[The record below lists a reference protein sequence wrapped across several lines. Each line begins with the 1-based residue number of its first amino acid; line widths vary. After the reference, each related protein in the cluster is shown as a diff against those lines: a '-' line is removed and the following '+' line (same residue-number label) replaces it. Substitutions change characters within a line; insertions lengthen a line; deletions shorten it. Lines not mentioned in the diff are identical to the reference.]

1 MTGKRT
7 ITAMILTV
15 LLLAAML
22 GGCSRNSRA
31 ETPVEAPT
39 EAPAETQAAETPVEA
54 PAEAPAETQAAETE
68 APNTMTAY
76 RADGSAV
83 ILTDCGDGTWATAD
97 GALYYPGED
106 GVLRARGLED
116 LYSDPSAA
124 SARQDGERFEAVI
137 LLEGMEET
145 VHYEH
150 VRNLTLGFEM
160 DYDYESFV
168 RQSESDRE
176 RFVSV
181 WDDAANP
188 ENYLEVTRSS
198 EDAEAVAA
206 AIGAELS
213 EKYEISRDDSFE
225 LESAGRCI
233 RIDAS
238 ADKGGLTMPDQLQM
252 VYIIPAPDGC
262 RIATAHY
269 AIEASE
275 GFGRRFHYMMHT
287 FSVIAG

>member
-1 MTGKRT
+1 MTDKRKL
-7 ITAMILTV
+7 TAMILTV

-22 GGCSRNSRA
+22 GACSRSSRTEAPA
-31 ETPVEAPT
+31 EVPT
-39 EAPAETQAAETPVEA
+39 EAPAETQAAVT
-54 PAEAPAETQAAETE
+54 ETE
-68 APNTMTAY
+68 APAADTMTAY

-83 ILTDCGDGTWATAD
+83 ILTDCGDGTWKTAD
-97 GALYYPGED
+97 GAVYYPGED
-106 GVLRARGLED
+106 GVLRARGFED
-116 LYSDPSAA
+116 LFLDPSAA

-137 LLEGMEET
+137 VLEGMEET
-145 VHYEH
+145 VQYEH
-150 VRNLTLGFEM
+150 VRNDELGFEM

-168 RQSESDRE
+168 RSSDADRE

-206 AIGAELS
+206 AISAELS

-225 LESAGRCI
+225 LEGAGRCI